1 MFDLDTSC
9 KCVGWNGRIPCS
21 ECHQLHE
28 LYTKEDMTPKTNKK
42 NLPSQG
48 LYNC

>member
-1 MFDLDTSC
+1 MVDLW
-9 KCVGWNGRIPCS
+9 VGMDRIPYS

-42 NLPSQG
+42 DPPSQE
-48 LYNC
+48 LYNY